1 MLSVVVLRQ
10 KNFDPIVVRVLR
22 GTTVKPS
29 YILSFAIIVG
39 LIAAFAV
46 FKWIGLGGSGGP
58 LVVIA
63 SSNIQPGAPIDASL
77 LKAIPWSGAM
87 VPPEAF
93 SDPQKLSGRI
103 ARQEIRMGE
112 PILESKLAPQDA
124 RGGLSSIIL
133 PGKRA
138 ITVRV
143 NDVVG
148 VAGFALPG
156 SYVDILLSA
165 RDSAGQP
172 LSKVVLSR
180 VKVLAVAQETTS
192 DPNKPKVVNAVTL
205 ELTPEESEQLDLA
218 RTIGSLSLVL
228 RNELDQAD
236 ARSAG
241 TRLSDIIRDSR
252 ADSENKSTGSS
263 ARSAG
268 GIEEIRGVKRLETQ

>member
-1 MLSVVVLRQ
+1 M
-10 KNFDPIVVRVLR
+10 
-22 GTTVKPS
+22 KPS
-29 YILSFAIIVG
+29 YILSFAVIVG
-39 LIAAFAV
+39 LIAALAV
-46 FKWIGLGGSGGP
+46 FKWIGLGNANNGP

-63 SSNIQPGAPIDASL
+63 STNVQPGSPLDTST
-77 LKAIPWSGAM
+77 LKSIPWSGAV
-87 VPPEAF
+87 VPPESF
-93 SDPQKLSGRI
+93 SDPEKLNGRI

-165 RDSAGQP
+165 RDGAGQP

-180 VKVLAVAQETTS
+180 VKVLAVAQETAS
-192 DPNKPKVVNAVTL
+192 DPNKPKVVSAVTL
-205 ELTPEESEQLDLA
+205 ELTPEESEKLDLA

-236 ARSAG
+236 ARSSG
-241 TRLSDIIRDSR
+241 TRLNDIIGSGGPRNPSSK
-252 ADSENKSTGSS
+252 ASSSSNPPASPTGV
-263 ARSAG
+263 
-268 GIEEIRGVKRLETQ
+268 EEIRGVNRLESTQ

>member
-1 MLSVVVLRQ
+1 M
-10 KNFDPIVVRVLR
+10 
-22 GTTVKPS
+22 KPS
-29 YILSFAIIVG
+29 YILSFAVIVG

-46 FKWIGLGGSGGP
+46 FKWIGLDSSGGP
-58 LVVIA
+58 MVVIA
-63 SSNIQPGAPIDASL
+63 SSNVQPGSPLDASL
-77 LKAIPWSGAM
+77 LKPIPWSGAM
-87 VPPEAF
+87 VPPESF
-93 SDPQKLSGRI
+93 SDPEKLNGRI

-124 RGGLSSIIL
+124 RGGLASIIL

-165 RDSAGQP
+165 RDGAGQP
-172 LSKVVLSR
+172 ISKVVLSR
-180 VKVLAVAQETTS
+180 VKVLAVAQETAS

-205 ELTPEESEQLDLA
+205 ELTPEESEKLDLA

-236 ARSAG
+236 ARSSG
-241 TRLSDIIRDSR
+241 TRLNDIIGQGAPKNVS
-252 ADSENKSTGSS
+252 KPSTSS
-263 ARSAG
+263 SNPTPTSA
-268 GIEEIRGVKRLETQ
+268 GIEEIRGVNRLESKQ

>member
-1 MLSVVVLRQ
+1 M
-10 KNFDPIVVRVLR
+10 
-22 GTTVKPS
+22 KPS
-29 YILSFAIIVG
+29 YILSFALVVG
-39 LIAAFAV
+39 LIAAFLV
-46 FKWIGLGGSGGP
+46 FKWVGLGGAASGP

-63 SSNIQPGAPIDASL
+63 ANNIQPGGPLEPSL
-77 LKAIPWSGAM
+77 LKAVPWPGGV
-87 VPPEAF
+87 VPPESF
-93 SDPQKLSGRI
+93 QDPQVLTGRI
-103 ARQEIRMGE
+103 ARQQIIMGE
-112 PILESKLAPQDA
+112 PILESKLAPQDS
-124 RGGLSSIIL
+124 RGGLSSTIL

-165 RDSAGQP
+165 RDPAGQP
-172 LSKVVLSR
+172 FSKVVLSR
-180 VKVLAVAQETTS
+180 VKVLAVAQETAS

-236 ARSAG
+236 ARSSG
-241 TRLSDIIRDSR
+241 TRLSDIIGGAGKPAAES
-252 ADSENKSTGSS
+252 
-263 ARSAG
+263 RSAANAPASAT
-268 GIEEIRGVKRLETQ
+268 GIEEIRGVRRVETQ